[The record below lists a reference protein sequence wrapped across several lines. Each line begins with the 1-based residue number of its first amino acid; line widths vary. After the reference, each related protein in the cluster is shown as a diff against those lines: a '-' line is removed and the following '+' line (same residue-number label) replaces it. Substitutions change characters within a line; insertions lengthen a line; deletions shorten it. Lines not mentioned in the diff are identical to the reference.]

1 MCFALLLDS
10 LARQLKKFH
19 LDFVM
24 EYLKFSYKKEMISQ
38 NLLHFNLNNVIIPKY
53 EIKI

>member
-10 LARQLKKFH
+10 LPRPQKKFH

-24 EYLKFSYKKEMISQ
+24 EYLKFSYKKEMISH
-38 NLLHFNLNNVIIPKY
+38 NLLHFNINNVIIPEY
-53 EIKI
+53 EIA